1 MIFVYIYLGISLMCL
16 LMYTLASVEIANKFK
31 IKYGDVRFPKK
42 TFAGTLFSWV
52 KLAAACFV
60 PIIHICLFWTIVFNY
75 SEVEERSIKKL
86 YREYL
91 RLNAKE

>member
-16 LMYTLASVEIANKFK
+16 LMYTLASVEISNKFK

-42 TFAGTLFSWV
+42 TFAGTLFSWI